1 MLRKSLVSILL
12 LTVYLGSCL
21 LIYNSETNN
30 NETSIKTTSIEKSEN
45 TANIKET
52 DKKESNEDIIGTL
65 TISKLNLSNNIYNID
80 NPHNNVDENV
90 TILNDDNN
98 LIVLAAHSGP
108 GYIAFFDDL
117 DKLELN
123 DTINL
128 TYKKKEH
135 VYKIINIEEQAK
147 DGTIEINKTNTKRLI
162 LTTCSKKD
170 KSKQLVITALLEKD
184 DFE

>member
-21 LIYNSETNN
+21 LIYNSEKDIK
-30 NETSIKTTSIEKSEN
+30 SIS
-45 TANIKET
+45 TANLERNTNTSYISTVNKDVNDE
-52 DKKESNEDIIGTL
+52 IIGTL
-65 TISKLNLSNNIYNID
+65 TIDKLNLSKKIYNI
-80 NPHNNVDENV
+80 NSSHNNVEENV
-90 TILNDDNN
+90 TILNDDIN

-128 TYKKKEH
+128 TYNNKNL
-135 VYKIINIEEQAK
+135 VYIVTNIEEQTK
-147 DGTIEINKTNTKRLI
+147 DGTIEINKTDKQRLI

-170 KSKQLVITALLEKD
+170 KNKQLVITSKKIDA
-184 DFE
+184 

>member
-12 LTVYLGSCL
+12 LTAYLGSCL
-21 LIYNSETNN
+21 LIYNSEKDIKSISTTNLERN
-30 NETSIKTTSIEKSEN
+30 TNTSYISTVSKEEN
-45 TANIKET
+45 DE
-52 DKKESNEDIIGTL
+52 IIGTL
-65 TISKLNLSNNIYNID
+65 TINKLNLSKNIYNI
-80 NPHNNVDENV
+80 NSSHNNVEENV
-90 TILNDDNN
+90 TILNDDIN

-128 TYKKKEH
+128 TYKGKDFI
-135 VYKIINIEEQAK
+135 YKVTNIEEQAK
-147 DGTIEINKTNTKRLI
+147 NGTIEINKTNKQRLI

-170 KSKQLVITALLEKD
+170 KGKQLVVITEKID
-184 DFE
+184 A

>member
-21 LIYNSETNN
+21 LIYNSENNTNK
-30 NETSIKTTSIEKSEN
+30 TSISTENIGKNEN
-45 TANIKET
+45 TANIKNI
-52 DKKESNEDIIGTL
+52 DKVENNEDIIGTL
-65 TISKLNLSNNIYNID
+65 TIKKLNLSNDIYNID

-90 TILNDDNN
+90 TILNDDIN

-117 DKLELN
+117 DKLKID

-128 TYKKKEH
+128 KYKNKEYI
-135 VYKIINIEEQAK
+135 YKIINIEEQAK
-147 DGTIEINKTNTKRLI
+147 DGTIEINKTDNQRLI

-170 KSKQLVITALLEKD
+170 KKKQLVITSILEKD
-184 DFE
+184 DFG

>member
-21 LIYNSETNN
+21 LIYNSEKDIKSISTANLERNTNTSYISTVSKEEN
-30 NETSIKTTSIEKSEN
+30 NE
-45 TANIKET
+45 
-52 DKKESNEDIIGTL
+52 IIGTL
-65 TISKLNLSNNIYNID
+65 TIDKLNLSKNIYNI
-80 NPHNNVDENV
+80 NSSHNNVEENV
-90 TILNDDNN
+90 TILNDDIN

-117 DKLELN
+117 EKLELN

-128 TYKKKEH
+128 TYNNKNL
-135 VYKIINIEEQAK
+135 VYIVTNIEEQTK
-147 DGTIEINKTNTKRLI
+147 DGTIEINKTDKQRLI

-170 KSKQLVITALLEKD
+170 KNKQLVITSKKIDA
-184 DFE
+184 

>member
-21 LIYNSETNN
+21 LIYDNEKDIKSISTTNIERN
-30 NETSIKTTSIEKSEN
+30 TNTSYISTINKEEN
-45 TANIKET
+45 DE
-52 DKKESNEDIIGTL
+52 IIGTL
-65 TISKLNLSNNIYNID
+65 TIDKLNLSKNIYNI
-80 NPHNNVDENV
+80 NSSHNNVEENV
-90 TILNDDNN
+90 TILNDDIN

-128 TYKKKEH
+128 TYNNKNL
-135 VYKIINIEEQAK
+135 VYIVTNIEEQTK
-147 DGTIEINKTNTKRLI
+147 DGTIEINKTDKQRLI

-170 KSKQLVITALLEKD
+170 KNKQLVITSKKIDA
-184 DFE
+184 

>member
-21 LIYNSETNN
+21 LIYNSEKDIKSISTANLERNTNTSYISTVSKEEN
-30 NETSIKTTSIEKSEN
+30 NE
-45 TANIKET
+45 
-52 DKKESNEDIIGTL
+52 IIGTL
-65 TISKLNLSNNIYNID
+65 TIDKLNLSKNIYNI
-80 NPHNNVDENV
+80 NSSHNNVEENV
-90 TILNDDNN
+90 TILNDDIN

-128 TYKKKEH
+128 TYNNKNL
-135 VYKIINIEEQAK
+135 VYIVTNIEEQTK
-147 DGTIEINKTNTKRLI
+147 DGTIEINKTDKQRLI

-170 KSKQLVITALLEKD
+170 KNKQLVITSKKIDA
-184 DFE
+184 